1 MGRKKR
7 SLLIRN
13 DTTDTDLK
21 LNLYDSSDV
30 VCWMPYTS
38 KVIKQN
44 DLLLCTS
51 KWGCKL
57 ELVAWFLTDKKQS
70 TKIILKPQQWIG
82 DRYVR
87 ITESLDVIEDDL
99 SNHPEEKKKGLQKNN
114 RDKELEN
121 TDGGRNFYSILRLDM
136 DKVRALTKDEQDKA
150 IFRAFLLEIQIWHP
164 DHNEEGD
171 MQIVKELIMAYD
183 VLRDREKRAR
193 YNNLVDFDKGWLS
206 GKRFK
211 AVFWPECE
219 TPAQRLAWIKRMGLL
234 ALSAGLTIAGI
245 VSVVLT
251 AGLSSPLLI
260 GAIAGGVN
268 SLRETVSKEAVLDGC
283 DVKKWLMS
291 TQIGYLLAF
300 LPGGAAIATAALET
314 AAVSV
319 AELMGI
325 RLAIAAGCAI
335 VSSLGNDAKRRFIDG
350 EKITIKQALG
360 HAACQCAAAVAATL
374 AGGAVAKAMRHHYQT
389 PTAASNFEPAVKE
402 THNKVSTAAAGKIG
416 SSLPINVEATVG
428 DVSSAIPANVGAS
441 VGEIGS
447 PIPINVEAAVGGI
460 GEQGPS
466 LPDQAK
472 HLVKHIPEALTK
484 GVTRGAIEK
493 AGEIAEKQLEFPE
506 TITPLNLPGVVVIE
520 KAVELLENL
529 EDLSSE
535 EENPAGS
542 ESSHEVVDIDDNR
555 EQENRPKVGVMKYVS
570 DGWWYSGFS
579 EMVVSFLLN
588 GKTFKKKVTG
598 KRKQVKIPGRATQ
611 IEVSFK
617 IWRPPWG
624 DILKYDRFKRCWCE
638 PKEPHVFRYPTPVHR
653 TFTTEGTLWWEA
665 VMKVTDEHH
674 NETEDM

>member
-13 DTTDTDLK
+13 DSKDADLK
-21 LNLYDSSDV
+21 LNLYDSGDV

-38 KVIKQN
+38 KLIKQS

-57 ELVAWFLTDKKQS
+57 ELVARFLTDKKQS

-99 SNHPEEKKKGLQKNN
+99 CNHPEEKKKGLQKNN

-183 VLRDREKRAR
+183 VLKDREKRAR

-251 AGLSSPLLI
+251 AGWSSPFLI
-260 GAIAGGVN
+260 GTIEGGVN
-268 SLRETVSKEAVLDGC
+268 SLCETVSKKAVLDGC

-319 AELMGI
+319 AELKGI

-335 VSSLGNDAKRRFIDG
+335 VSSLGKDAKRRFIDG
-350 EKITIKQALG
+350 EEITIKQALG

-374 AGGAVAKAMRHHYQT
+374 AV
-389 PTAASNFEPAVKE
+389 
-402 THNKVSTAAAGKIG
+402 
-416 SSLPINVEATVG
+416 TVG
-428 DVSSAIPANVGAS
+428 EVGSAIPVND
-441 VGEIGS
+441 
-447 PIPINVEAAVGGI
+447 EAALDEI
-460 GEQGPS
+460 GEQGAS

-472 HLVKHIPEALTK
+472 HLIKRIPEPLTK
-484 GVTRGAIEK
+484 GVIRVAIEK

-542 ESSHEVVDIDDNR
+542 ESSHEVVDIIDKR
-555 EQENRPKVGVMKYVS
+555 ERRKRPKFAVMKYVS
-570 DGWWYSGFS
+570 DGWWYSGLS
-579 EMVVSFLLN
+579 KMVVKFLLN
-588 GKTFKKKVTG
+588 GKKFTKEVTG
-598 KRKQVKIPGRATQ
+598 KRQQVKIHSRATQ

-653 TFTTEGTLWWEA
+653 TFTTEGSLWLEA